1 MSKAKTSVEQLVKA
15 RAVVRREREYQSER
29 AEHYTGPSHTIDTSS
44 ARFRR
49 DNPFY
54 DDGSGHESAEG

>member
-1 MSKAKTSVEQLVKA
+1 MSKPKTSVERLTKA
-15 RAVVRREREYQSER
+15 REVVRREREYQRER
-29 AEHYTGPSHTIDTSS
+29 SEHYAGPNHTIDTSS

-54 DDGSGHESAEG
+54 DDGSGHESMEG